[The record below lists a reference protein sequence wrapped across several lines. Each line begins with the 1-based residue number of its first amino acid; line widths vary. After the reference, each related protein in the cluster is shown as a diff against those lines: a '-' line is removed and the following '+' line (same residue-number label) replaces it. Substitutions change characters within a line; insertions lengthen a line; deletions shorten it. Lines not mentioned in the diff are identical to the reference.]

1 MPGRFGTVLCWC
13 SLAIALVCWIAA
25 LTIFTAI
32 ITGKLSDS
40 NAWIAMMFFA
50 AVGCISW
57 LVGRGAKYV
66 LDDINEV

>member
-1 MPGRFGTVLCWC
+1 VQSGDCSRVL
-13 SLAIALVCWIAA
+13 IAA
-25 LTIFTAI
+25 VTIFTAI

-40 NAWIAMMFFA
+40 NAWIAMIFFA

-66 LDDINEV
+66 LDDIDEV